1 MPNLITKQPQL
12 QQTVP
17 SGTIE
22 IFFMSPAVKICQLF
36 TSMEGQSCKPT
47 KNNWKKKG
55 PWFKKSFDTSGQ
67 NLKCKLVK
75 LLLYNN
81 WWGLA
86 VKKKNYIWHIYMSNE
101 MHFFKVGP
109 FYCVWKNFRVH
120 CCVVMR
126 KCLQT
131 YIMIECVS

>member
-1 MPNLITKQPQL
+1 MPDLITKQPQL

-22 IFFMSPAVKICQLF
+22 ISFMSPAVKICQLF

-47 KNNWKKKG
+47 KNNWQKKG

-86 VKKKNYIWHIYMSNE
+86 VKKKTIYDIFICQMKCIFLRLDRFIVS
-101 MHFFKVGP
+101 G
-109 FYCVWKNFRVH
+109 KNFRVH